1 MEADSKKIA
10 TMNKFHDTIN
20 SNAPFG
26 QGRKEA
32 PGLNEIPRMTQ
43 WESRRLDDQHLALVK
58 EQRK

>member
-10 TMNKFHDTIN
+10 TMNKFHVTIN

-43 WESRRLDDQHLALVK
+43 WESRRLDD
-58 EQRK
+58 